1 MSDYVVT
8 ISRQFASMGRTI
20 GLLMAENLGIELYDR
35 DIVKEAARRMAM
47 SKDEISHYDEAPGK
61 DSFFF
66 RRNKLFDFSV
76 YSMHDNV
83 FETQKNIILDFANKG
98 SCIIVGRC
106 ADYILKD
113 KKNVLNI
120 EIYAPFEQR
129 IINCINE
136 LYMTEAEAIERIKKV
151 DECRK
156 AYKNK
161 YCKNMDSVFGLS
173 HIMIDSSR
181 FGIEKT
187 VQLLT
192 EIVKN
197 TVAK

>member
-20 GLLMAENLGIELYDR
+20 GLKMAENLGIELYDR

-47 SKDEISHYDEAPGK
+47 SKDEISYYDETPGK

-76 YSMHDNV
+76 YSIHDDV

-113 KKNVLNI
+113 KKMFLI
-120 EIYAPFEQR
+120 
-129 IINCINE
+129 
-136 LYMTEAEAIERIKKV
+136 
-151 DECRK
+151 
-156 AYKNK
+156 
-161 YCKNMDSVFGLS
+161 
-173 HIMIDSSR
+173 
-181 FGIEKT
+181 
-187 VQLLT
+187 
-192 EIVKN
+192 
-197 TVAK
+197 